1 MCNNPECECSNCT
14 CDPCECTAGVQ
25 CGCSEFDNVDDQVA
39 PV

>member
-14 CDPCECTAGVQ
+14 CDPCECTAEVQ
-25 CGCSEFDNVDDQVA
+25 CACSEFDDGQVA

>member
-14 CDPCECTAGVQ
+14 CDPCECTTDVQ
-25 CGCSEFDNVDDQVA
+25 CGCSEFDDDQVA

>member
-14 CDPCECTAGVQ
+14 CDPCECTSANP
-25 CGCSEFDNVDDQVA
+25 CGDVEFDDELVA